1 MHASPPCESRFGSPG
16 TRDEAARWR
25 SRRPAR
31 RPTRRS
37 PDPPRAA
44 QIGSMRGRPRARP
57 PRRSRWRCSP
67 KQSHRGCRH
76 RRQAVVGDKEEVV
89 ASVAIPSLL
98 HEGLLALI
106 ETARS
111 SRPSSCARC
120 SRQRAALQARIAGLR
135 SQSCP
140 PSSTRISWCSG
151 RRQARV
157 RHRARAQLQ
166 PRRGASP
173 GPCTPSARAR
183 FECPV
188 VVVVIAVDDATARWA
203 RPIALGGSSTF
214 VPFVIGRGRPVVT
227 DPELAAAEPELAL
240 LSVMAHGRT
249 RVRRRRGRSSRR
261 QRPRLDRER
270 GRYISAGRR
279 SATRH
284 RRSDAPEASNCSA
297 SRSGDRSS
305 RGQQRPG
312 ARPAL
317 GQAHAI
323 LRVLTRHGVANRRA
337 ARAYLLHGCR
347 NARRWLD
354 RAVTRQ
360 RRRLFRIDSAPP
372 SPHRASGRGPEAAAL
387 AEPSPR
393 RTSTCRLTARDAW
406 WSGARSGAET

>member
-1 MHASPPCESRFGSPG
+1 MALQAPG
-16 TRDEAARWR
+16 AQADAALA
-25 SRRPAR
+25 RPTAR
-31 RPTRRS
+31 RANRLDARS
-37 PDPPRAA
+37 
-44 QIGSMRGRPRARP
+44 PRARP

-76 RRQAVVGDKEEVV
+76 RRQAAVGDKEEVV

-203 RPIALGGSSTF
+203 QPIALGGSSTF

-227 DPELAAAEPELAL
+227 DPELAAGSPSSRSCRSWPMAGRE
-240 LSVMAHGRT
+240 SVAVAVARAAAKGRGST
-249 RVRRRRGRSSRR
+249 ASVGAIFQPVVAQRRGTGVQMLPRPAIV
-261 QRPRLDRER
+261 QRVAAAIVRAGVSKGQAL
-270 GRYISAGRR
+270 GRR
-279 SATRH
+279 SV
-284 RRSDAPEASNCSA
+284 RRMRFCACSPAAA
-297 SRSGDRSS
+297 SRTDEQRERISCTDVESS
-305 RGQQRPG
+305 TLAGS
-312 ARPAL
+312 
-317 GQAHAI
+317 
-323 LRVLTRHGVANRRA
+323 
-337 ARAYLLHGCR
+337 
-347 NARRWLD
+347 
-354 RAVTRQ
+354 AVTRQ